1 MTDEEARE
9 DIKTGHGISGWLVEK
24 TLAAYERYRARELS
38 PSKASEQA
46 ILYYL
51 ASHGAASFDAKTG
64 LYSAI

>member
-9 DIKTGHGISGWLVEK
+9 NIKTGHGISGWLVDK
-24 TLAAYERYRARELS
+24 TLAAYERYRARGLNS
-38 PSKASEQA
+38 PEALERV

-51 ASHGAASFDAKTG
+51 ASHGAASFDEKTG